1 MRLLVT
7 RPLPDAYRQADTL
20 AALGHTPVLAPLLRI
35 EFLAKA
41 TLPLEGCQALIATSR
56 NALRALGAHPEHQKA
71 LCLPLIAV
79 GEATAA
85 EAARLG
91 FTKVT
96 TGPGTAET
104 LVRLIQGQFEAKD
117 GALVHLAGA
126 TLAFDLKAALESQGF
141 QVRQPVLYRAVA
153 AAMLPPEARA
163 ELAAGTLDG
172 VILMSPRTA
181 AIFTALVRKYQ
192 AVTEA
197 ARLRCY
203 CLSASVAEAAAPL
216 GASLRVAP
224 RPHEEDI
231 LALISADAASS

>member
-35 EFLAKA
+35 EFLSGV

-71 LCLPLIAV
+71 LSIPLIAV

-126 TLAFDLKAALESQGF
+126 TLAFGLKAALKSQGF
-141 QVRQPVLYRAVA
+141 QVHQPVLYRAVA
-153 AAMLPPEARA
+153 ADMLPKEARA